1 VQLEVIRRL
10 HQQYPKIRFLVAAYR
25 EKQRDWCQ
33 REMSE
38 SDRSL
43 PIDFYVGKT
52 SEIIEVSDFALMV
65 SGSVSLELMARGT
78 PALVIYR
85 PSRLTYMI
93 GKSLASCR
101 YISLPNLIADKEIMH
116 EMISVGSPERAI
128 SALVEQSKKLIEDSS
143 YRAAK
148 KQELLD
154 LNARFAQ
161 PGATIKAA
169 TFIAQS
175 IKQQESVQAVEKAA

>member
-1 VQLEVIRRL
+1 
-10 HQQYPKIRFLVAAYR
+10 
-25 EKQRDWCQ
+25 
-33 REMSE
+33 
-38 SDRSL
+38 
-43 PIDFYVGKT
+43 
-52 SEIIEVSDFALMV
+52 
-65 SGSVSLELMARGT
+65 
-78 PALVIYR
+78 
-85 PSRLTYMI
+85 
-93 GKSLASCR
+93 
-101 YISLPNLIADKEIMH
+101 LIADKEIMH

-175 IKQQESVQAVEKAA
+175 IKQQESVQAIEKAA